1 MKIWR
6 QKYVGVIC
14 LSASKFQQKPEAT
27 AAKKLRY
34 HFLTASA
41 LFTFHLAFVI
51 NTSGG
56 WAQSSRQMTTCQITT
71 RWRTTCQITTRL
83 WTTRQTTTHQRTT
96 HSRTTCQK
104 TPPNDN
110 SPNDNS
116 PSVTVSKSKLIK
128 VSTIPLIQSR
138 DTFLNVNAY
147 LFGAHF
153 FPAVRYLTRMAG

>member
-14 LSASKFQQKPEAT
+14 LSASEFQQKPEAA

-34 HFLTASA
+34 HFLTA

-56 WAQSSRQMTTCQITT
+56 WAQSSRQMTNRQIRT
-71 RWRTTCQITTRL
+71 RLRTTCQITTRL
-83 WTTRQTTTHQRTT
+83 QTTRLRTTRQRTTHQRTT

-104 TPPNDN
+104 TPHQRTNLQMTTCQWQLAKRHCVKKQVDK
-110 SPNDNS
+110 
-116 PSVTVSKSKLIK
+116 SVNFPFYPVKK
-128 VSTIPLIQSR
+128 
-138 DTFLNVNAY
+138 
-147 LFGAHF
+147 HF
-153 FPAVRYLTRMAG
+153 SE